1 MICVDQW
8 AIYLILDI
16 SLMIWERETT
26 ICYASV
32 IGCGPNEGPKISCW
46 DYFLMMP
53 KSRSYGM
60 TLNKVVVGWG
70 GREV

>member
-1 MICVDQW
+1 MIGVDPW
-8 AIYLILDI
+8 DIYLILEI

-32 IGCGPNEGPKISCW
+32 TGCGRNEAPKISCW
-46 DYFLMMP
+46 DSFLMLP

-60 TLNKVVVGWG
+60 TLNKVVVVG
-70 GREV
+70 